1 MASCRCRTSGPGGQE
16 ITEIPCQR
24 AGAVEVQSHVKMRVN
39 ILTVRELILAGS
51 PGISQEFL
59 IFNREHPYAAVWFC
73 PIGSVKSD
81 A

>member
-51 PGISQEFL
+51 PGIS
-59 IFNREHPYAAVWFC
+59 
-73 PIGSVKSD
+73 
-81 A
+81 